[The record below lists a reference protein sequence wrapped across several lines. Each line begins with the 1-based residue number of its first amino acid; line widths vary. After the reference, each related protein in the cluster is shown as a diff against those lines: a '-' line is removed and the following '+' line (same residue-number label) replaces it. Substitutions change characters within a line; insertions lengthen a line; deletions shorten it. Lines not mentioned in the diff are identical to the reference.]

1 MVNMAFFSKKK
12 PSFNLHVLIY
22 QEENLWLAHCL
33 ELDIIT
39 ANSDQPTVA
48 KDIVDL
54 IRAQIESAADHGNL
68 ESIFKP
74 APPED
79 WAKLYYASKA
89 CNVKK
94 LSRPDKSPFAGVE
107 LCFA

>member
-1 MVNMAFFSKKK
+1 MKIFGKKK
-12 PSFNLHVLIY
+12 PSFNLRVLIY
-22 QEENLWLAHCL
+22 EEDNIWIAHCL

-39 ANSDQPTVA
+39 ANPKQSTVE
-48 KDIVDL
+48 KDIVKL
-54 IRAQIESAADHGNL
+54 IIAQIASAFEHDNIKN
-68 ESIFKP
+68 IFKP

-79 WAKLYYASKA
+79 WEKLYYASKK

-94 LSRPDKSPFAGVE
+94 LKKPDESPFYGVE

>member
-1 MVNMAFFSKKK
+1 MFGGSKK
-12 PSFNLHVLIY
+12 PSFKLHVLVY
-22 QEENLWLAHCL
+22 KEDGVWTAHCL

-39 ANSDQPTVA
+39 ADLKQTTVE

-54 IRAQIESAADHGNL
+54 IHAQIASAYESGNIDN
-68 ESIFKP
+68 IFKP

-79 WAKLYYASKA
+79 WAKLYFASKK
-89 CNVKK
+89 CNSKK
-94 LSRPDKSPFAGVE
+94 IKGTDKSTITGVE